1 MIDTGSGDDVVIIS
15 GPPGPAGP
23 PGPPG
28 SEGPPGATG
37 PPGPP
42 GTCDCIAK
50 LVTSSYQ
57 AQDDDYY
64 IGVNSDEPTTI
75 TLPLVQEC
83 KRLVIKAE
91 MGPPLGNR
99 KITIVA
105 LGGALIDGAVNYILE
120 TPYSSVSLQFNN
132 GNWYII

>member
-1 MIDTGSGDDVVIIS
+1 MDTGSGDDIIIIS
-15 GPPGPAGP
+15 GTPGPAGP

-28 SEGPPGATG
+28 
-37 PPGPP
+37 PPGPS
-42 GTCDCIAK
+42 GTCECIAK

-57 AQDDDYY
+57 AQLNDYY
-64 IGVNSDEPTTI
+64 IGVNSDGPTTI
-75 TLPLVQEC
+75 TLPLAQEC
-83 KRLVIKAE
+83 ARLVIKAE

-105 LGGALIDGAVNYILE
+105 LGGALIDGAADYVLE
-120 TPYSSVSLQFNN
+120 TPYSSVSLQFNG

>member
-1 MIDTGSGDDVVIIS
+1 M
-15 GPPGPAGP
+15 AA
-23 PGPPG
+23 
-28 SEGPPGATG
+28 GATG

-42 GTCDCIAK
+42 GTCECIAK

-57 AQDDDYY
+57 VQESDYY
-64 IGVNSDEPTTI
+64 IGVNSDQPTTI
-75 TLPLVQEC
+75 TLPLVQKC

-99 KITIVA
+99 TITIVA
-105 LGGALIDGAVNYILE
+105 LGGALIDGAVNYLLQ
-120 TPYSSVSLQFNN
+120 TPYSSVSLQFNG